1 MGYKCVEEVGRMGE
15 EGVGSGV
22 ESGVGVCW

>member
-1 MGYKCVEEVGRMGE
+1 MLITAEAKGPEMYVEFPECGE

-22 ESGVGVCW
+22 A